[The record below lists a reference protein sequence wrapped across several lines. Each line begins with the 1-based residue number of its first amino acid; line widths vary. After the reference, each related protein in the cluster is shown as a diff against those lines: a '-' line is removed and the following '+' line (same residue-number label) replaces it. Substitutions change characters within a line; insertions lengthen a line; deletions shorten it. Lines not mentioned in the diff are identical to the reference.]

1 MNITQYFIV
10 TQYNEM
16 VNQSFTYQGGWDSL
30 NLLQN
35 NVIFSIYIIA
45 TILHFLLWFQLFIH
59 KTKFDLSFIFP
70 LSYTSTDIFLILFYF
85 IQYGIHVRSWLP
97 VTRLS
102 CYFEAYSIF
111 YFNLLESYSLT
122 ALNICRYWQIVR
134 NQNIYKFH
142 RRKLILISIIVLL
155 LLLANFIIQNVFG
168 WCIVTETPGSSCT
181 LTYKNIIIRIWNLIM
196 VLITPILISFSML
209 SRALYFLHNTHAQQV
224 IMRRNH
230 HRRLIIHSCIFYSIW
245 LSLWSPFMIIIY
257 LDANTINELI
267 VFIVSVANT
276 VETLIDPIV
285 SIFLD
290 KRFAQ
295 AWKKSYQWIN
305 RQFNWHMNARVNPA
319 ISIAN
324 V

>member
-1 MNITQYFIV
+1 
-10 TQYNEM
+10 
-16 VNQSFTYQGGWDSL
+16 
-30 NLLQN
+30 
-35 NVIFSIYIIA
+35 
-45 TILHFLLWFQLFIH
+45 
-59 KTKFDLSFIFP
+59 
-70 LSYTSTDIFLILFYF
+70 
-85 IQYGIHVRSWLP
+85 
-97 VTRLS
+97 
-102 CYFEAYSIF
+102 
-111 YFNLLESYSLT
+111 
-122 ALNICRYWQIVR
+122 
-134 NQNIYKFH
+134 
-142 RRKLILISIIVLL
+142 
-155 LLLANFIIQNVFG
+155 
-168 WCIVTETPGSSCT
+168 
-181 LTYKNIIIRIWNLIM
+181 M